1 MNIES
6 KSSKRKELSLV
17 KAGAIASLA
26 TIFPFLIVALREVNS
41 IMLGIGFLIVYWSMV
56 LFYIFLDCVIFS
68 DLDLGTIEKLLLF
81 IYYFALGSAIYI
93 TPSNF
98 SGFRFLLGIVMNGVI
113 AYLWVLVSVRLH
125 YLVKSMD
132 YCFHQT

>member
-1 MNIES
+1 MSIGSRFREL
-6 KSSKRKELSLV
+6 KEFSFV

-26 TIFPFLIVALREVNS
+26 TIFPFLIIALREVNS
-41 IMLGIGFLIVYWSMV
+41 ILLGIGFLVVYWSMV
-56 LFYIFLDCVIFS
+56 LFYTFLDCFIFS
-68 DLDLGTIEKLLLF
+68 NLNLGTIEKLLLF

-125 YLVKSMD
+125 YLVKSVD